1 MPGQAS
7 QASANASSSVLPT
20 ELTQQ
25 LQRLQPVPEQVQE
38 LQTKVQ
44 EQERVLKGLVRLML
58 QKGFCSPT
66 ELTTSFEPAK
76 NPSSGSS
83 KLSMPPVITPSHAG
97 APSTPFQPI
106 RLMTSASPHEKS
118 NVLIISRAAL
128 QKMATKNISSDLA
141 KAVEVLKNEHKGV
154 HGGLSL
160 AKALLED
167 RATTVSSEDLAA
179 GLLSVAQFL
188 ARQDGSKKASKE
200 KQSRASKYEQKVKV
214 EAEDHEEENK
224 EEKHGEEKDKPDAE
238 ENKEDKHGEE
248 VPLEDKLDR
257 QDSDTRERV
266 EREEPEEPEVPEV
279 PQQERER
286 DRTRSSNR
294 KCRSGSLPDLE

>member
-154 HGGLSL
+154 HGVSHLPRLSWRTARPL
-160 AKALLED
+160 FRARIWPRACSALLN
-167 RATTVSSEDLAA
+167 
-179 GLLSVAQFL
+179 FWP
-188 ARQDGSKKASKE
+188 
-200 KQSRASKYEQKVKV
+200 
-214 EAEDHEEENK
+214 
-224 EEKHGEEKDKPDAE
+224 DKMGPR
-238 ENKEDKHGEE
+238 K
-248 VPLEDKLDR
+248 PPR
-257 QDSDTRERV
+257 
-266 EREEPEEPEVPEV
+266 
-279 PQQERER
+279 
-286 DRTRSSNR
+286 RSSPEPQSMSKR
-294 KCRSGSLPDLE
+294 